1 MTVFPYGERWMTKP
15 SARAAPLA
23 RATKE
28 RGRLA
33 AAQAD
38 VAEID
43 AEVRDV
49 LTEIG
54 SGGVT

>member
-1 MTVFPYGERWMTKP
+1 MTKP